1 MDSSSDKPLPQFSEY
16 LFWDIDKSKLDYQ
29 RDAKYVIDRIVLKG
43 KLDDWFSLLEYYG
56 AEKIQEVTTETRY
69 LDKYS
74 LSYLSVFFNIAKENF
89 RCYKFIQLNQGLWP
103 Y

>member
-1 MDSSSDKPLPQFSEY
+1 MGSIDKPLPQFSEY

-43 KLDDWFSLLEYYG
+43 KLDDWFNLLDYYG
-56 AEKIQEVTTETRY
+56 MEKIQEITTNTRY
-69 LDKYS
+69 LDKYT
-74 LSYLSVFFNIAKENF
+74 LSFLSAFFNISKENF